1 MENRFIPTFMRN
13 IFTTGRQMANDTA
26 NMASEM
32 IGAAQR
38 IVRRTYTSIVH
49 ITQRRDVGTPDY
61 AFWDAAPNGKAKGLE
76 IAGPMLK
83 PIESKLAS
91 WVLGSAP
98 AFTLNNQVAQKDLTR
113 WWNRNHPKILK
124 AYQRAERL
132 GDNYLIVNA
141 DLTLTVVPPSCVT
154 PLVDEGDYSKLIG
167 WRIVQ
172 EFPNPQDPT
181 KKMRVQDDY
190 TAEKRVRT
198 VDFGSKNA
206 QPKTF
211 RNVIGRVPVIHIPVN
226 RGDDELF
233 GRPAGEPLLPI
244 LYEYNDVIMAGL
256 YGNKRQGRPT
266 PVVSKL
272 GTVEQVNAFFTRI
285 TQRETD
291 SEGNVTEHIEWDA
304 DQLMGLPGD
313 AEFKYASPAQFAGD
327 TEKLLGLLFYLYLQS
342 SEIPEFVLGNAISSS
357 KASAEAQLP
366 IFIQYIEKKRGEA
379 EEWMRELAEVVLA
392 MIGAVDM
399 SARRDEN
406 DDLEIEWEDLTSEDG
421 ELTLKAIDLADKKGW
436 ITRETALSRMPALKV
451 KDPVAE
457 LKAADKEREELRQQE
472 EERME
477 SAVDRAIRDAEAR
490 AARLD
495 EEDSTEDEAEPEE
508 EREAVA

>member
-1 MENRFIPTFMRN
+1 MENQFQIIPTFIRN
-13 IFTTGRQMANDTA
+13 IFASGTQT
-26 NMASEM
+26 ASEM

-38 IVRRTYTSIVH
+38 IVRRTYTAIVH

-61 AFWDAAPNGKAKGLE
+61 SFWDAAPNGKAKGLE
-76 IAGPMLK
+76 ISGPMLK

-98 AFTLNNQVAQKDLTR
+98 TFTLNNQVAQKDLTR

-154 PLVDEGDYSKLIG
+154 PLVDERDYSKVIG
-167 WRIVQ
+167 WRITQ
-172 EFPNPQDPT
+172 EFPNPAEPT
-181 KKMRVQDDY
+181 KKMKVQDDY
-190 TAEKRVRT
+190 TATERIRT
-198 VDFGSKNA
+198 VSFDSGRPA
-206 QPKTF
+206 VTRF
-211 RNVIGRVPVIHIPVN
+211 RNVIGRVPVIHVPTN

-233 GRPAGEPLLPI
+233 GRPVGEPLLPI

-266 PVVSKL
+266 PVISKL
-272 GTVEQVNAFFTRI
+272 GTQDQVNAFFASISQT
-285 TQRETD
+285 ETD
-291 SEGNVTEHIEWDA
+291 ETTGESTQHVEWDA

-357 KASAEAQLP
+357 KASADAQLP
-366 IFIQYIEKKRGEA
+366 IFVQFIEKKRGEA
-379 EEWMRELAEVVLA
+379 EEWIRELAEVVLA

-399 SARRDEN
+399 SVRRDQN

-421 ELTLKAIDLADKKGW
+421 ELTIKAVDSAYKAGW

-451 KDPVAE
+451 KDPAAE

-477 SAVDRAIRDAEAR
+477 SAVDRAIRDAEER
-490 AARLD
+490 AAQLDADDEGD
-495 EEDSTEDEAEPEE
+495 EETEDVEP
-508 EREAVA
+508 REAVA